1 MYNKSEIDDSPR
13 GPVGRSHPARGCS
26 PITHARLRRET
37 AQGWCLENDR
47 SEQGAAMARQ
57 WLALNR
63 VRAVLALAGWLAALK
78 ALSLPE

>member
-1 MYNKSEIDDSPR
+1 
-13 GPVGRSHPARGCS
+13 
-26 PITHARLRRET
+26 
-37 AQGWCLENDR
+37 
-47 SEQGAAMARQ
+47 MARQ